1 MNWIDGFWFIA
12 GAMCGFGVAFLLFRG
27 GRAQPTAGAPA
38 GATSGW
44 SRWSVLAG
52 AGGLV
57 VVVGLYLWLGHPELI
72 GTPVPQGAPPHAGA
86 TAPAAGEAAG
96 GAGGGSMDAAVAGL
110 EARLAQG
117 KGSDADWNLLA
128 QSYEFLG
135 RSADAALARKKQLPA
150 TRTPVAAPAATGR
163 APDAAT
169 LELINE
175 ANTARRARNYAAAR
189 DTYVKLVASG
199 AMTAD
204 TWADY
209 ADVTASL
216 KGGSL
221 AGEAGKYITEA
232 LKIDPHHPKALW
244 LQGSMQHEAG
254 RYAEA
259 LATWERLAAVLDPA
273 SSDAKLIAANI
284 AEDRRLSGVGAGSAG
299 AGSAKPAVAAA
310 ASGAVLSGEITIAD
324 ALKARASAGQPLF
337 IFAKAVGQPGPPVA
351 VLRTTT
357 GQWPLRFRL
366 DDSLAMMPTRTLST
380 AGKVTVE
387 ARISR
392 SGQAIAA
399 AGDLQGASGAI
410 DPKGAGAL
418 RIVIDRVVN

>member
-1 MNWIDGFWFIA
+1 MNWISGFWLLA
-12 GAMCGFGVAFLLFRG
+12 GAMCGFGAAFLLLRG
-27 GRAQPTAGAPA
+27 GRSQPSAAA
-38 GATSGW
+38 ATGR
-44 SRWSVLAG
+44 SRWTVLAG
-52 AGGLV
+52 LGGLA
-57 VVVGLYLWLGHPELI
+57 VVVGLYLWLGHPELV
-72 GTPVPQGAPPHAGA
+72 GNAPPQAASPAAMPHAGA
-86 TAPAAGEAAG
+86 TPPSAADASSG
-96 GAGGGSMDAAVAGL
+96 GGGGSMDAAVAGL
-110 EARLAQG
+110 ETRLAEG

-150 TRTPVAAPAATGR
+150 TRTQVATPGAATAR

-169 LELINE
+169 LKLIND
-175 ANTARRARNYAAAR
+175 ANVARRARNYAAAR
-189 DTYVKLVASG
+189 DIYVKLAARGS
-199 AMTAD
+199 MTAD

-221 AGEAGKYITEA
+221 SGEAEKYITEA
-232 LKIDPHHPKALW
+232 LKVDPHHPKALW

-259 LATWERLAAVLDPA
+259 LATWERLAAVLDPN

-284 AEDRRLSGVGAGSAG
+284 AEDRRLSGLGTAG
-299 AGSAKPAVAAA
+299 AKPAAVAAGVA
-310 ASGAVLSGEITIAD
+310 KGAGVVLSGEITVAD
-324 ALKARASAGQPLF
+324 ALKARAAAGQPLF

-357 GQWPLRFRL
+357 GQWPLRFKL

-399 AGDLQGASGAI
+399 AGDLQGATGVI
-410 DPKGAGAL
+410 DPKAAGAL